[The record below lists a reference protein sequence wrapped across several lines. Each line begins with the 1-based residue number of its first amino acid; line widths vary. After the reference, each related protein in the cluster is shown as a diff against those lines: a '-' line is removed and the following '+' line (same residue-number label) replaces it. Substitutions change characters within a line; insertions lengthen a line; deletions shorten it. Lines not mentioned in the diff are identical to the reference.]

1 MCWSQSVWYERKK
14 EIVMDMNE
22 NLNQVVPPVKAEKKH
37 IALFVIACV
46 LLVIATLCACFML
59 STVLDPLQLADPE
72 GDPLATGA
80 VLLVGM
86 AYVVVMGIVRIV
98 FFVSWPTGA
107 VIMVL
112 LAVNRGNKP
121 KWLWVASLAGAL
133 FSLLPVVTV
142 AVGLVLAA

>member
-1 MCWSQSVWYERKK
+1 MEIIHTQASQMSVTDKAS
-14 EIVMDMNE
+14 
-22 NLNQVVPPVKAEKKH
+22 PPIKAKKKH
-37 IALFVIACV
+37 IVLFVIACV

-86 AYVVVMGIVRIV
+86 AYVVAMGIVRIV

-107 VIMVL
+107 VIMVV

-133 FSLLPVVTV
+133 FSLLPAVIV
-142 AVGLVLAA
+142 AVGLVMAA

>member
-1 MCWSQSVWYERKK
+1 
-14 EIVMDMNE
+14 MDMNE
-22 NLNQVVPPVKAEKKH
+22 NQNQALPSVKAEKKH
-37 IALFVIACV
+37 IVLFVIACV
-46 LLVIATLCACFML
+46 LLVVASLCACFML
-59 STVLDPLQLADPE
+59 STVLDPLQVGDPE

-86 AYVVVMGIVRIV
+86 AYVVAMGIVRIV

-142 AVGLVLAA
+142 GLWMAA

>member
-1 MCWSQSVWYERKK
+1 MEIIHTQASQMSVTDKAS
-14 EIVMDMNE
+14 
-22 NLNQVVPPVKAEKKH
+22 PPIKAKKKH

-59 STVLDPLQLADPE
+59 STVLDPLQLGDPE

-86 AYVVVMGIVRIV
+86 AYVVAMGIVRIV
-98 FFVSWPTGA
+98 FFVSWLTGA

-133 FSLLPVVTV
+133 FSLLPAVIV

>member
-1 MCWSQSVWYERKK
+1 
-14 EIVMDMNE
+14 MDMNQ

-37 IALFVIACV
+37 IVLFVIACV
-46 LLVIATLCACFML
+46 LLVNATLCACFML

-72 GDPLATGA
+72 GDPLATGTA
-80 VLLVGM
+80 ILVGM
-86 AYVVVMGIVRIV
+86 AYVVAMGIVRIV
-98 FFVSWPTGA
+98 FFVSWLTGA

-142 AVGLVLAA
+142 AVGLVMAA

>member
-1 MCWSQSVWYERKK
+1 MEIIHTQASQMSVTDKAS
-14 EIVMDMNE
+14 
-22 NLNQVVPPVKAEKKH
+22 PPIKAEKKH

-59 STVLDPLQLADPE
+59 STVLDPLQLGDPE

-86 AYVVVMGIVRIV
+86 AYVVAMGIVRIV
-98 FFVSWPTGA
+98 FFVSWLTGA

-133 FSLLPVVTV
+133 FSLLPAVIV
-142 AVGLVLAA
+142 AVGVVLAA

>member
-1 MCWSQSVWYERKK
+1 MICDK
-14 EIVMDMNE
+14 ETVMDMNE
-22 NLNQVVPPVKAEKKH
+22 NLDQALPPVKAQKKH

-86 AYVVVMGIVRIV
+86 AYIVAMGIVRIV

-142 AVGLVLAA
+142 AVGLVMAA

>member
-1 MCWSQSVWYERKK
+1 MEIIHTQAPQMSVTDKAS
-14 EIVMDMNE
+14 
-22 NLNQVVPPVKAEKKH
+22 PPIKAKKKH
-37 IALFVIACV
+37 IVLFVIACV

-59 STVLDPLQLADPE
+59 STVLDPLQLGDPE

-86 AYVVVMGIVRIV
+86 AYVVAMGIVRIV
-98 FFVSWPTGA
+98 FFVSWLTGA

-133 FSLLPVVTV
+133 FSLLPAVTV

>member
-1 MCWSQSVWYERKK
+1 
-14 EIVMDMNE
+14 MDMNE
-22 NLNQVVPPVKAEKKH
+22 NLNQVVPPVKAQKKH
-37 IALFVIACV
+37 IVLFVIACV

-59 STVLDPLQLADPE
+59 STVLDPLQLGDPE

-86 AYVVVMGIVRIV
+86 AYVVAMGIVRIV

>member
-1 MCWSQSVWYERKK
+1 MEIIHTQASQMSVTDKAS
-14 EIVMDMNE
+14 
-22 NLNQVVPPVKAEKKH
+22 PPIKAKKKH
-37 IALFVIACV
+37 IVLFVIACV

-59 STVLDPLQLADPE
+59 STVLDPLQLGDPE

-86 AYVVVMGIVRIV
+86 AYIVAMGIVRIV
-98 FFVSWPTGA
+98 FFVSWLTGA

>member
-1 MCWSQSVWYERKK
+1 MEIIHTQAPQMSVTDKAS
-14 EIVMDMNE
+14 
-22 NLNQVVPPVKAEKKH
+22 PPIKAKKKH
-37 IALFVIACV
+37 IVLFVIACV

-72 GDPLATGA
+72 GDPSATGA

-86 AYVVVMGIVRIV
+86 AYVVAMGIVRIV
-98 FFVSWPTGA
+98 FFVSWLTGA

-121 KWLWVASLAGAL
+121 KWLWAASLAGAL

>member
-1 MCWSQSVWYERKK
+1 
-14 EIVMDMNE
+14 MDMGE
-22 NLNQVVPPVKAEKKH
+22 HSNQVLPPVKAEKKH
-37 IALFVIACV
+37 IVLFVIACV

-59 STVLDPLQLADPE
+59 STVLDPLQLGDPA

-98 FFVSWPTGA
+98 FFVSWLTGA

-133 FSLLPVVTV
+133 FSLLPVVIV
-142 AVGLVLAA
+142 AVGLAMAA

>member
-1 MCWSQSVWYERKK
+1 
-14 EIVMDMNE
+14 MDMNE
-22 NLNQVVPPVKAEKKH
+22 NQNQALPSVKAEKKH
-37 IALFVIACV
+37 IVLFVIACV
-46 LLVIATLCACFML
+46 LLVVASLCACFML
-59 STVLDPLQLADPE
+59 STVLDPLQVGDPE

-86 AYVVVMGIVRIV
+86 AYVVAMGIVRIV
-98 FFVSWPTGA
+98 FFVSWLTGA

-121 KWLWVASLAGAL
+121 KWLWVASLAGVL

-142 AVGLVLAA
+142 AVGLVMAA

>member
-1 MCWSQSVWYERKK
+1 MEIIHTQASQMSVTDKAS
-14 EIVMDMNE
+14 
-22 NLNQVVPPVKAEKKH
+22 PPIKAKKKH
-37 IALFVIACV
+37 IVLFVIACV

-59 STVLDPLQLADPE
+59 STVLDPLQLGNPE

-98 FFVSWPTGA
+98 FFVSWLTGA

-121 KWLWVASLAGAL
+121 KWLWAASLAGAL
-133 FSLLPVVTV
+133 FSLLPAVIV

>member
-1 MCWSQSVWYERKK
+1 MEIIHTQASQMSVTDKAS
-14 EIVMDMNE
+14 
-22 NLNQVVPPVKAEKKH
+22 PPIKAKKKH
-37 IALFVIACV
+37 IVLFVIACV

-59 STVLDPLQLADPE
+59 STVLDPLQLGDPE

-86 AYVVVMGIVRIV
+86 AYVVAMGIVRIV

-121 KWLWVASLAGAL
+121 KWLWAASLAGAL
-133 FSLLPVVTV
+133 FSLLPAVTV
-142 AVGLVLAA
+142 AVGLMMAA

>member
-1 MCWSQSVWYERKK
+1 
-14 EIVMDMNE
+14 MDMNE
-22 NLNQVVPPVKAEKKH
+22 NQNQALPSVKAEKKH
-37 IALFVIACV
+37 IVLFVIACV
-46 LLVIATLCACFML
+46 LLVVASLCAYFML
-59 STVLDPLQLADPE
+59 STVLNPLQVGDPE

-86 AYVVVMGIVRIV
+86 AYVVAMGIVRIV

-142 AVGLVLAA
+142 GLWMAA

>member
-1 MCWSQSVWYERKK
+1 MEIIHTQASQMSVTDKAS
-14 EIVMDMNE
+14 
-22 NLNQVVPPVKAEKKH
+22 PPIKAKKKH
-37 IALFVIACV
+37 IVLFVIACV

-59 STVLDPLQLADPE
+59 STVLDPLQLGDPE

-121 KWLWVASLAGAL
+121 KWLWAASLAGAL
-133 FSLLPVVTV
+133 FSLLPAVTV
-142 AVGLVLAA
+142 AVGLMMAA

>member
-1 MCWSQSVWYERKK
+1 MEIIHTQAPQMSVTDKAS
-14 EIVMDMNE
+14 
-22 NLNQVVPPVKAEKKH
+22 PPIKAKKKH
-37 IALFVIACV
+37 IVLFVIACV

-59 STVLDPLQLADPE
+59 STVLDPLQLGDPE

-86 AYVVVMGIVRIV
+86 AYIVAMGIVRIV

-133 FSLLPVVTV
+133 FSLLPVVIV
-142 AVGLVLAA
+142 AVGLVMAA

>member
-1 MCWSQSVWYERKK
+1 MEIIHTQASQMSVTDKAS
-14 EIVMDMNE
+14 
-22 NLNQVVPPVKAEKKH
+22 PPIKAKKKH
-37 IALFVIACV
+37 IVLFVIACV
-46 LLVIATLCACFML
+46 LLVIATLCAGFML
-59 STVLDPLQLADPE
+59 STVLDPLQLGDPE

-86 AYVVVMGIVRIV
+86 AYVVAMGIVRIV

-133 FSLLPVVTV
+133 FSLLPAVTV

>member
-1 MCWSQSVWYERKK
+1 MEIIHTQASQMSVTDKAS
-14 EIVMDMNE
+14 
-22 NLNQVVPPVKAEKKH
+22 PPIKAKKKH
-37 IALFVIACV
+37 IVLFVIACV
-46 LLVIATLCACFML
+46 LLVVASLCACFML
-59 STVLDPLQLADPE
+59 STVLDPLQLGDPE

-86 AYVVVMGIVRIV
+86 AYVVAMGIVRIV

-133 FSLLPVVTV
+133 FSLLPAVTV

>member
-1 MCWSQSVWYERKK
+1 
-14 EIVMDMNE
+14 MDVNE
-22 NLNQVVPPVKAEKKH
+22 NLKQVLPPVKAERKH
-37 IALFVIACV
+37 IVLFVIACV

-86 AYVVVMGIVRIV
+86 AFVVAMGIVRIV
-98 FFVSWPTGA
+98 FFVSWLTGA

-133 FSLLPVVTV
+133 FSLLPAVTV

>member
-1 MCWSQSVWYERKK
+1 MEIIHTQASQMSVTDKAS
-14 EIVMDMNE
+14 
-22 NLNQVVPPVKAEKKH
+22 PPIKAKKKH
-37 IALFVIACV
+37 IVLFVIACV

-59 STVLDPLQLADPE
+59 STVLDPLQLGDPE

-98 FFVSWPTGA
+98 FFVSWLTGA

-121 KWLWVASLAGAL
+121 KWLWAASLAGAL

-142 AVGLVLAA
+142 AVGLVMAA

>member
-1 MCWSQSVWYERKK
+1 
-14 EIVMDMNE
+14 MDMNE
-22 NLNQVVPPVKAEKKH
+22 NQNQALPSVKAEKKH
-37 IALFVIACV
+37 IVLFVIACV
-46 LLVIATLCACFML
+46 LLVVASLCACFML
-59 STVLDPLQLADPE
+59 STVLDPLQVGDPE

-86 AYVVVMGIVRIV
+86 AYVVAMGIVRIV

-121 KWLWVASLAGAL
+121 KWLWVASLAGVL

-142 AVGLVLAA
+142 AVGLVMAA

>member
-1 MCWSQSVWYERKK
+1 MEIIHTQASQMSVTDKAS
-14 EIVMDMNE
+14 
-22 NLNQVVPPVKAEKKH
+22 PPIKAKKKH
-37 IALFVIACV
+37 IVLFVIACV

-86 AYVVVMGIVRIV
+86 AYVVAMGIVRIV

-107 VIMVL
+107 VIMVV

>member
-1 MCWSQSVWYERKK
+1 MEIIHTQAPQMSVTDKAS
-14 EIVMDMNE
+14 
-22 NLNQVVPPVKAEKKH
+22 PPIKAKKKH
-37 IALFVIACV
+37 IVLFVIACV

-59 STVLDPLQLADPE
+59 STVLDPLQLGDPE

-86 AYVVVMGIVRIV
+86 AYVVAMGIVRIV
-98 FFVSWPTGA
+98 FFVSWLTGA

>member
-1 MCWSQSVWYERKK
+1 MEIIHTQASQMSVTDKAS
-14 EIVMDMNE
+14 
-22 NLNQVVPPVKAEKKH
+22 PPIKAKKKH
-37 IALFVIACV
+37 IVLFVIACV
-46 LLVIATLCACFML
+46 LLVIATLGACFML
-59 STVLDPLQLADPE
+59 STVLDPLQLGDPE

-86 AYVVVMGIVRIV
+86 AYIVAMGIVRIV

-142 AVGLVLAA
+142 AVGLVMAA

>member
-1 MCWSQSVWYERKK
+1 MEIIHTQASQMSVTDKAS
-14 EIVMDMNE
+14 
-22 NLNQVVPPVKAEKKH
+22 PPIKAKKKH
-37 IALFVIACV
+37 IVLFVIACV

-59 STVLDPLQLADPE
+59 STVLDPLQLGDPE

-98 FFVSWPTGA
+98 FFVSWLTGA

-121 KWLWVASLAGAL
+121 KWLWMASLAGAL
-133 FSLLPVVTV
+133 FSLLPAVIV

>member
-1 MCWSQSVWYERKK
+1 
-14 EIVMDMNE
+14 MDMNE
-22 NLNQVVPPVKAEKKH
+22 NQNQALPSVKAKKKH
-37 IALFVIACV
+37 IVLFVIACV
-46 LLVIATLCACFML
+46 LLVVASLCACFML
-59 STVLDPLQLADPE
+59 STVLNPLQVGDPE

-86 AYVVVMGIVRIV
+86 AYVVAMGIVRIV

-142 AVGLVLAA
+142 AVGLVMAA

>member
-1 MCWSQSVWYERKK
+1 MEIIHTQAPQMSVTDKAS
-14 EIVMDMNE
+14 
-22 NLNQVVPPVKAEKKH
+22 PPIKAKKKH
-37 IALFVIACV
+37 IVLFVIACV

-59 STVLDPLQLADPE
+59 STVLDPLQLGDPE

-86 AYVVVMGIVRIV
+86 AYVVAMGIVRIV

-133 FSLLPVVTV
+133 FSLLPAVIV

>member
-1 MCWSQSVWYERKK
+1 
-14 EIVMDMNE
+14 MDMNE
-22 NLNQVVPPVKAEKKH
+22 NQNQALPSVKAEKKH
-37 IALFVIACV
+37 IVLFVIACV
-46 LLVIATLCACFML
+46 LLVVASLCACFML
-59 STVLDPLQLADPE
+59 STVLDPLQVGDPE

-86 AYVVVMGIVRIV
+86 AYVVAMGIVRIV
-98 FFVSWPTGA
+98 FFVSWLTGA

-121 KWLWVASLAGAL
+121 KWLWVASLAGVL

-142 AVGLVLAA
+142 AVGLWMAA

>member
-1 MCWSQSVWYERKK
+1 MEIIHTQAPQMSVTDKAS
-14 EIVMDMNE
+14 
-22 NLNQVVPPVKAEKKH
+22 PPIKAKKKH
-37 IALFVIACV
+37 IVLFVIACV

-59 STVLDPLQLADPE
+59 STVLDPLQVGDPE
-72 GDPLATGA
+72 GDPLATGTA
-80 VLLVGM
+80 ILAGM
-86 AYVVVMGIVRIV
+86 AYVMAMGIVRIV

-133 FSLLPVVTV
+133 FSLLPAVIV

>member
-1 MCWSQSVWYERKK
+1 
-14 EIVMDMNE
+14 MDMNE
-22 NLNQVVPPVKAEKKH
+22 NQNQALPSVKAEKKH
-37 IALFVIACV
+37 IVLFVIACV
-46 LLVIATLCACFML
+46 LLVVASRCACFML
-59 STVLDPLQLADPE
+59 STVLEPLQVGDPE

-86 AYVVVMGIVRIV
+86 AYVVAMGIVRIV

-121 KWLWVASLAGAL
+121 KWLWVASLAVH
-133 FSLLPVVTV
+133 SSVSCPW
-142 AVGLVLAA
+142 

>member
-1 MCWSQSVWYERKK
+1 MEIIHTQASQMSVTDKAS
-14 EIVMDMNE
+14 
-22 NLNQVVPPVKAEKKH
+22 PPIKAKKKH
-37 IALFVIACV
+37 IVLFVIACV

-59 STVLDPLQLADPE
+59 STVLDPLQLGDPE

-86 AYVVVMGIVRIV
+86 AYVVAMGIVRIV
-98 FFVSWPTGA
+98 FFVSWLTGA

-121 KWLWVASLAGAL
+121 KWLWAASLAGAL
-133 FSLLPVVTV
+133 FSLLPAVTV
-142 AVGLVLAA
+142 AVGLMMAA

>member
-1 MCWSQSVWYERKK
+1 MEIIHTQASQMSVTDKAS
-14 EIVMDMNE
+14 
-22 NLNQVVPPVKAEKKH
+22 PPIKAKKKH
-37 IALFVIACV
+37 IVLFVIACV

-59 STVLDPLQLADPE
+59 ATVLDPLQLGDPE

-86 AYVVVMGIVRIV
+86 AYIVAMGIVRIV

-142 AVGLVLAA
+142 AVGLVMAA

>member
-1 MCWSQSVWYERKK
+1 MEIIHTQASQMSVTDKAS
-14 EIVMDMNE
+14 
-22 NLNQVVPPVKAEKKH
+22 PPIKAKKKH
-37 IALFVIACV
+37 IVLFVIACV
-46 LLVIATLCACFML
+46 LLVIASLCACFML
-59 STVLDPLQLADPE
+59 STVLDPLQLGDPE

-86 AYVVVMGIVRIV
+86 AYVVAMGIVRIV

-133 FSLLPVVTV
+133 FSLLPAVIV
-142 AVGLVLAA
+142 AVGLVMAA

>member
-1 MCWSQSVWYERKK
+1 
-14 EIVMDMNE
+14 
-22 NLNQVVPPVKAEKKH
+22 
-37 IALFVIACV
+37 
-46 LLVIATLCACFML
+46 ML
-59 STVLDPLQLADPE
+59 STVLDPLQVGDPE

-86 AYVVVMGIVRIV
+86 AYVVAMGIVRIV
-98 FFVSWPTGA
+98 FFVSWLTGA

-121 KWLWVASLAGAL
+121 KWLWVASLAGVL

-142 AVGLVLAA
+142 AVGLWMAA

>member
-1 MCWSQSVWYERKK
+1 MEIIHTQASQMSVTDKAS
-14 EIVMDMNE
+14 
-22 NLNQVVPPVKAEKKH
+22 PPIKAKKKH
-37 IALFVIACV
+37 IVLFVIACV

-59 STVLDPLQLADPE
+59 STVLDPLQLGDPE

-86 AYVVVMGIVRIV
+86 AYVVAMGIVRIV

-107 VIMVL
+107 IIMVL

-133 FSLLPVVTV
+133 FSLLPAVTV